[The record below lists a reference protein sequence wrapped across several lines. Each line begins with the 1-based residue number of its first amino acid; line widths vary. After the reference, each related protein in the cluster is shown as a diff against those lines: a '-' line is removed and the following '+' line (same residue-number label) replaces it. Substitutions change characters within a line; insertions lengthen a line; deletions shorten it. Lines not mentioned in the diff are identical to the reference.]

1 MVSLCACE
9 VVGLGGDVGTRHAPE
24 LNNIMRDL
32 ILRVWKAE
40 LKEQRK
46 IIIGCFGP
54 NEMGQHMTLQTFSFR
69 RLSGDVRSTDDR
81 YLGSYILDT

>member
-1 MVSLCACE
+1 MVVRGCCACG
-9 VVGLGGDVGTRHAPE
+9 VVGLGDDVNTRHAPE
-24 LNNIMRDL
+24 LNIMRDL

-54 NEMGQHMTLQTFSFR
+54 NEMSQHCKLSAFGGFR
-69 RLSGDVRSTDDR
+69 
-81 YLGSYILDT
+81 